1 MIKTALVALG
11 AATLALASHAG
22 AADPPTCSWSPN
34 PSGTSVT
41 EGNAGTTSASLD
53 LVCANPT
60 TETFTIAFSTLD
72 GWAVSPADFIAAGG
86 DVSVPPG
93 DSTARISV
101 DVVGDLRPEA
111 TEPLGIRL
119 SEASGQLSLP
129 PTTIVN
135 IVDDDGFR
143 VTSVGRS
150 GSEGNSGPT
159 VVDVEVRLSDPLEH
173 HFDVTFYTQNVTAT
187 AGSDYEATNQ
197 TQTFAPGDISKTF
210 TVTVLGDTEDEPDET
225 LLLAFGTPGVQTLT
239 AGLLTIVDDDEP
251 TGPCILLSDTAVSV
265 SGTASTPTTRRFA
278 GPLPRLTVTN
288 CGNSGVNLSARG
300 TDATGSSGS
309 WQLTNAFSG
318 GGVDSTCDLGLNRF
332 RADLTLWWSDGS
344 GTGTPLMTQD
354 TTAVAQDGS
363 TPFVLASATGQ
374 EFSPSIELPCDGSV
388 GIGEPMTT
396 EITLTAIAPQ

>member
-1 MIKTALVALG
+1 MTRTALVALG

-22 AADPPTCSWSPN
+22 AADSPTCSWSPN
-34 PSGTSVT
+34 PWGTSVT
-41 EGNAGTTSASLD
+41 EGNTGTTSASLD

-60 TETFTIAFSTLD
+60 SETFTIAFSTLD
-72 GWAVSPADFIAAGG
+72 GWAVSPADFVAAGG

-93 DSTARISV
+93 ESTARISL

-119 SEASGQLSLP
+119 SEASGQLGLP
-129 PTTIVN
+129 PTAIVN
-135 IVDDDGFR
+135 IVDDDGLT
-143 VTSVGRS
+143 VTSIGRS
-150 GSEGNSGPT
+150 ASEGDSGPT

-173 HFDVTFYTQNVTAT
+173 PFNVTFYTQDVTAT

-197 TQTFAPGDISKTF
+197 TQTFAPGDRSKTF
-210 TVTVLGDTEDEPDET
+210 TVTVLGDTEDESDET
-225 LLLAFGTPGVQTLT
+225 LLLGLGTPGVQTLT

-251 TGPCILLSDTAVSV
+251 AGPCIMLSDTAVSV
-265 SGTASTPTTRRFA
+265 SGTASTPSTRRFA

-318 GGVDSTCDLGLNRF
+318 GGVDSTCDLGVNVF

-344 GTGTPLMTQD
+344 DTGTPLTTAD
-354 TTAVAQDGS
+354 TTVVGQDGD
-363 TPFVLASATGQ
+363 TPFVLAAAADH
-374 EFSPSIELPCDGSV
+374 EFSPSVELPCEGSV

-396 EITLTAIAPQ
+396 QITLTAVQP